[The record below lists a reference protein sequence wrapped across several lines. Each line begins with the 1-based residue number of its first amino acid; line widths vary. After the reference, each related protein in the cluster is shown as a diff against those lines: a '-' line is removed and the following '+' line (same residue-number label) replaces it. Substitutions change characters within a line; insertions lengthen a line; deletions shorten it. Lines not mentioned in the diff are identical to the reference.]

1 MSITISDVQNDT
13 GSLQFV
19 LAGSYE
25 DGLDKSVPNAIRR
38 TLLNDIP
45 TVAFE
50 TDEDADTKDLTMVT
64 NHSSLHNE
72 MLLHRVALVPLYLD
86 PEEFKKH
93 YLFECHVKHDKPE
106 PFRFITAND
115 MNIYPLHKHLQDR
128 IDELNEEGIQ
138 SEPTEERDLMEILET
153 HSPDNYQMDKPLTQ
167 KDKDKILRPFEFRGN
182 KNYCLINELK
192 HTGTEGVH
200 QEVHYFGSPS
210 VKTGALNSRYQAV
223 SQASYSFVKDDTL
236 IQETLENK
244 LKLQDISEEDKES
257 FTKKFMLGESERY
270 FKRDKYNEPN
280 EYLFKIKSTHYWS
293 SEELF
298 RKALDILMDACETL
312 KAGYL
317 LLLQEKTSSVTVNQV
332 NDYSY
337 IFTMNQQ
344 SHTLGSMLQS
354 HLSRK
359 CIEKEGLILSAG
371 YKKPHPLEES
381 IHLYVSLNPNHKL
394 SKDTELHKLQGL
406 VTFLMDQL
414 DILRDMCKDIHELS
428 GKAF

>member
-1 MSITISDVQNDT
+1 
-13 GSLQFV
+13 
-19 LAGSYE
+19 
-25 DGLDKSVPNAIRR
+25 
-38 TLLNDIP
+38 
-45 TVAFE
+45 
-50 TDEDADTKDLTMVT
+50 
-64 NHSSLHNE
+64 
-72 MLLHRVALVPLYLD
+72 
-86 PEEFKKH
+86 
-93 YLFECHVKHDKPE
+93 
-106 PFRFITAND
+106 
-115 MNIYPLHKHLQDR
+115 
-128 IDELNEEGIQ
+128 
-138 SEPTEERDLMEILET
+138 
-153 HSPDNYQMDKPLTQ
+153 
-167 KDKDKILRPFEFRGN
+167 
-182 KNYCLINELK
+182 
-192 HTGTEGVH
+192 
-200 QEVHYFGSPS
+200 
-210 VKTGALNSRYQAV
+210 
-223 SQASYSFVKDDTL
+223 
-236 IQETLENK
+236 
-244 LKLQDISEEDKES
+244 
-257 FTKKFMLGESERY
+257 MLGESERY
-270 FKRDKYNEPN
+270 FKRDKHNEPN

-381 IHLYVSLNPNHKL
+381 INLYVSLNPNHKL

>member
-50 TDEDADTKDLTMVT
+50 TDEDVKTKDLTMVT
-64 NHSSLHNE
+64 NQSSLHNE

-115 MNIYPLHKHLQDR
+115 MNIYPLHKHLRDR

-182 KNYCLINELK
+182 THYCLINELK

-236 IQETLENK
+236 IQETLEHK
-244 LKLQDISEEDKES
+244 LKLQEIAEEDKES
-257 FTKKFMLGESERY
+257 FTRKFMLGESERY
-270 FKRDKYNEPN
+270 FKRDKHNEPN
-280 EYLFKIKSTHYWS
+280 EYLFKVKSTHYWS

-337 IFTMNQQ
+337 VFTMNQQ

-354 HLSRK
+354 HLSRR
-359 CIEKEGLILSAG
+359 CIEKDGLLLSAG
-371 YKKPHPLEES
+371 YKQPHPLEES
-381 IHLYVSLNPNHKL
+381 INLYVSLNPNHKV